1 MAYTRGNLAVK
12 PKRKEEVNP
21 LYREKTKVVTRRMVL
36 PLQEKLMYMLTL
48 GAFVLVAVALI
59 WRYVH
64 IYDLN
69 LQAQKLDSEI
79 ANNKKQIATYQMEKQ
94 NLEQLV
100 VEKAKKL
107 GYVQPPEDTTIYVPV
122 GSTSTESTNSDGQ
135 KSQ

>member
-100 VEKAKKL
+100 IEKAKKL

-122 GSTSTESTNSDGQ
+122 GSTSTDGDNQ
-135 KSQ
+135 

>member
-21 LYREKTKVVTRRMVL
+21 LYREKTKVVTRRMVI

-100 VEKAKKL
+100 IEKAKKL

-122 GSTSTESTNSDGQ
+122 GSTSTDGDNQ
-135 KSQ
+135 

>member
-1 MAYTRGNLAVK
+1 MAYTRGNLAVQ
-12 PKRKEEVNP
+12 PKRKEEANP
-21 LYREKTKVVTRRMVL
+21 LYREKTKVVTRRKVL

-79 ANNKKQIATYQMEKQ
+79 AKNKRQIATYQMEKQ

-100 VEKAKKL
+100 VEKAEKL
-107 GYVQPPEDTTIYVPV
+107 GYVQPQENKTIYVPV
-122 GSTSTESTNSDGQ
+122 SGTSNNKDNN
-135 KSQ
+135 

>member
-36 PLQEKLMYMLTL
+36 PMQEKLMYMLTL

-100 VEKAKKL
+100 IEKAKKL

-122 GSTSTESTNSDGQ
+122 GSTSTDGDNQ
-135 KSQ
+135 

>member
-1 MAYTRGNLAVK
+1 MAYTRGNLAVQ

-21 LYREKTKVVTRRMVL
+21 LYREKTKVVTRRMVI
-36 PLQEKLMYMLTL
+36 PLREKLMYMLTL
-48 GAFVLVAVALI
+48 SAFVLVAVALI

-100 VEKAKKL
+100 IEKAKKL

-122 GSTSTESTNSDGQ
+122 GSTSTDGDNQ
-135 KSQ
+135 